1 MARIRSIHPGFFTD
15 EAIVSASPLAQIF
28 LIGLWTQCDD
38 QGVFEWK
45 PLTLKMR
52 ILPATNCD
60 VAVLLAEL
68 AALDVIKQI
77 DVGSLKYG
85 LVRNFRKF
93 QRPKKPN
100 AAFPLPAEFR
110 TYVGLGGDDPE
121 PGGDSGD
128 TGSPPVPHQSST
140 GSEISPQ
147 MEEGGGRKK
156 EGRDSS
162 EEPNG
167 SSGGKP
173 PSKGDLASRIF
184 DEGRVWLREKTGFS
198 DAKCRKLLG
207 SWRSSLSDSEL
218 IEAIGKAQR
227 EGVQHPESWF
237 QALINV
243 RSGANGIAASA
254 SDPWAGVDV

>member
-77 DVGSLKYG
+77 DVGQLKYG

-110 TYVGLGGDDPE
+110 TYVGLGGGDTE
-121 PGGDSGD
+121 PGDDNGGAS
-128 TGSPPVPHQSST
+128 SPPVPHQSPT

-147 MEEGGGRKK
+147 MEEGGGNRK

-173 PSKGDLASRIF
+173 PTGADLTSRIF
-184 DEGRVWLREKTGFS
+184 GEGRVWLQGVTGLGG
-198 DAKCRKLLG
+198 AKCRSLLG
-207 SWRSSLSDSEL
+207 NWRSNLGDAQL
-218 IEAIGKAQR
+218 IEALGRAQR
-227 EGVQHPESWF
+227 EGVEHPESWF
-237 QALINV
+237 KALIKS
-243 RSGANGIAASA
+243 RAAANGGASQA
-254 SDPWAGVDV
+254 HDPWAGVDV